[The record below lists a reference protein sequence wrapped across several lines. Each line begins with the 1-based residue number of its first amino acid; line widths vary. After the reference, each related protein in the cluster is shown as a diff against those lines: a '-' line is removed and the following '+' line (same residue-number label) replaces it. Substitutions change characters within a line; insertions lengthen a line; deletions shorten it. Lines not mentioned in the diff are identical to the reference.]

1 MVNSSVIGVTSLSTF
16 VRRSRST
23 LACSLLAAILVASA
37 TSASAQEQSADHEE
51 RSSALL
57 DTVKDV
63 ALDPT
68 TYAPALFYYGTTQLD
83 WNSSQVF
90 FHHGMVEHNERF
102 TVSGRPD
109 DAAISYGA
117 GNKQILIDA
126 LVVAQMSAAN
136 NVTNNVI
143 ERVLIARYPHR
154 RKLFRV
160 LGWIQR
166 TGFASYW
173 SYRLS
178 EAHYRQW
185 RHNERMA
192 RQLGF
197 K

>member
-1 MVNSSVIGVTSLSTF
+1 MVNSRAISVTSF
-16 VRRSRST
+16 VRRPR
-23 LACSLLAAILVASA
+23 LALAGSLVAAMLLVSTTA
-37 TSASAQEQSADHEE
+37 AFAQDQSAAADERE
-51 RSSALL
+51 RSSVLL

-68 TYAPALFYYGTTQLD
+68 TYAPALFYYSTTRLD

-90 FHHGMVEHNERF
+90 FHNGILEHNERF

-109 DAAISYGA
+109 DVAISYGA
-117 GNKQILIDA
+117 GNKLILMDA
-126 LVVAQMSAAN
+126 LSVVQMSAVN
-136 NVTNNVI
+136 NLTNNVI
-143 ERVLIARYPHR
+143 ERVLIARYPHH
-154 RKLFRV
+154 RKLFRA

-192 RQLGF
+192 RQLGL